1 MLLREALNDP
11 LLEKYSTVVLD
22 EAHERTLN
30 TDVLFGLIKEILVQ
44 RKNNFKVVIMS
55 ATMNAEKFQ
64 EYFDNAPLLDIPG
77 RLFPVEIF
85 YTMEAEKDYLDAA
98 IRTTIQIH
106 CFEPAGD
113 ILVFLTGEEEID
125 LACKQI
131 QSEISKLGDEVPLI
145 DVIPLHSTLPP
156 QQ

>member
-1 MLLREALNDP
+1 
-11 LLEKYSTVVLD
+11 
-22 EAHERTLN
+22 
-30 TDVLFGLIKEILVQ
+30 
-44 RKNNFKVVIMS
+44 
-55 ATMNAEKFQ
+55 MNAEKFQ

-131 QSEISKLGDEVPLI
+131 
-145 DVIPLHSTLPP
+145 
-156 QQ
+156 

>member
-1 MLLREALNDP
+1 
-11 LLEKYSTVVLD
+11 
-22 EAHERTLN
+22 
-30 TDVLFGLIKEILVQ
+30 
-44 RKNNFKVVIMS
+44 
-55 ATMNAEKFQ
+55 MNAEKFQ